1 MSIENRGKSWS
12 DTEDESLKTEF
23 KNGLSVVEIANI
35 HKRSSVAIHL
45 RLEKLGLI
53 EKDKELNLSNQPIK
67 PIPINQI
74 QPPETETNQTLTPE
88 IEILNT
94 LKSLNYTVSKIFIIV
109 SLTSLYLVVSRAI
122 QS

>member
-35 HKRSSVAIHL
+35 HKRSSVAIQF
-45 RLEKLGLI
+45 RLEKLGLN
-53 EKDKELNLSNQPIK
+53 EKDREVNLTDSINPI
-67 PIPINQI
+67 
-74 QPPETETNQTLTPE
+74 ETETNQTSTCE

-94 LKSLNYTVSKIFIIV
+94 LKSLNYTLSKIFIIV